1 MLLRASRDA
10 DLIYALDPWSV
21 GVPSLLVAA
30 LFRKT
35 FVVKIVGDYAWE
47 QGVQRFG
54 VRQQLDTFSKRPG
67 SDYHPFVSLL
77 KFSERLVARRAKRVV
92 VPSEYL
98 KTIISNWG
106 VSKKRITVIHN
117 GIRDFDVRGRK
128 QVLRGMVKARGEI
141 LISAGRLVPWKG
153 FAALIAVM
161 PVLLKRFP
169 EAKLL
174 IAGDGPDMNKLEH
187 AARRLG
193 ISGHVVFLGSLSQDV
208 LMSYIKMADVF
219 VLNSS
224 YEGFSHVLL
233 EVMAVGTPIVTT
245 NVGGNPEIISD
256 QKHGILIRRNSPKE
270 LSEAISRTLSDRG
283 LRERIARAAK
293 RRVKDFSEE
302 HVIRETAEFLNS
314 IV

>member
-1 MLLRASRDA
+1 
-10 DLIYALDPWSV
+10 V
-21 GVPSLLVAA
+21 N
-30 LFRKT
+30 
-35 FVVKIVGDYAWE
+35 
-47 QGVQRFG
+47 
-54 VRQQLDTFSKRPG
+54 
-67 SDYHPFVSLL
+67 LL